1 MMYYNIGLIII
12 DDEVEAQL
20 GDIDLYIRMD
30 REKTVLKEIVNWC
43 IQKRIEIFEK
53 MKKNFEDFAELE
65 KFNAEYN
72 GYIDVLEARFKKF
85 YDTLPT
91 T

>member
-1 MMYYNIGLIII
+1 MMYYNIGLIIT

-30 REKTVLKEIVNWC
+30 REKTVLKEIINWC
-43 IQKRIEIFEK
+43 ILKRIEIFEK

-72 GYIDVLEARFKKF
+72 SFLDTLEKRFKKF
-85 YDTLPT
+85 YEAFPT